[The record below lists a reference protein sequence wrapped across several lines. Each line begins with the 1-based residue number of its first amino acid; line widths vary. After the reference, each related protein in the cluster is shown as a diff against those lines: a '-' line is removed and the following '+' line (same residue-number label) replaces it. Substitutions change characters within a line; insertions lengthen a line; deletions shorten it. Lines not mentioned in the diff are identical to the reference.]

1 MKFYKSTL
9 ILIAAINLS
18 ACDKEN
24 KSTDNDAIGDAVVTE
39 TVLDD
44 VDSSEGTI
52 SDAMINVEGL
62 DDSTDTPEEAE
73 DDENSENDTE
83 EKDSE

>member
-1 MKFYKSTL
+1 MKHYKSTL
-9 ILIAAINLS
+9 ILIAAISLS
-18 ACDKEN
+18 ACTKEDD
-24 KSTDNDAIGDAVVTE
+24 STDNDTVGDAVVTE

-62 DDSTDTPEEAE
+62 DESTDTPEEAE
-73 DDENSENDTE
+73 DAENDTE

>member
-1 MKFYKSTL
+1 MKHYKSTL
-9 ILIAAINLS
+9 ILIAAISLS
-18 ACDKEN
+18 ACTKEDN
-24 KSTDNDAIGDAVVTE
+24 STDNDAVGDAVVTE

-62 DDSTDTPEEAE
+62 DESTDTPEEAE
-73 DDENSENDTE
+73 DAENDTE

>member
-1 MKFYKSTL
+1 MKHYKSTL
-9 ILIAAINLS
+9 ILIAAISLS
-18 ACDKEN
+18 ACTKEDN
-24 KSTDNDAIGDAVVTE
+24 STDNDTVGDAVVTE

-62 DDSTDTPEEAE
+62 DESTDTPEEAE
-73 DDENSENDTE
+73 DAENDTE